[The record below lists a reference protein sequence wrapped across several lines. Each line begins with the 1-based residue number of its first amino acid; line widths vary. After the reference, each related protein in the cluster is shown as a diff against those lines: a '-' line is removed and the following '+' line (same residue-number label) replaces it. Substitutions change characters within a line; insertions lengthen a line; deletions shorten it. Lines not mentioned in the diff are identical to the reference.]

1 MDFTVSHKNSGLRL
15 DLFIVIAT
23 DKFSRIKVR
32 EILNEGLI
40 KVGENIEYR
49 PHYKVKEGDKIHIDV
64 EKFEGTKKVSDE
76 FKIVPEKM
84 DLDILFEDDD
94 LVVINKPAGIVTHPA
109 TGNWNGTLL
118 NGLFYHFKSL
128 KNVGDNIRS
137 GLIHRLDK
145 DTSGLVLVG
154 KTGKGLWYYS
164 KLFAERE
171 ISKTYLAIIVGNIE
185 ESFSKSTELVVRD
198 FLGRNPKRRTKI
210 SSVEEYRGKFAES
223 SVVLIRKFNFGNRL
237 AALVKV
243 LPKTGRTH
251 QIRVHLSKLGCPILG
266 DPIYGKN
273 NRYKRLML
281 HAWKLKLMCIDGVE
295 REFEAPIPEEYK
307 ELTNV

>member
-1 MDFTVSHKNSGLRL
+1 MELVVSPKNSGLRL
-15 DLFIVIAT
+15 DLFIVIST

-40 KVGENIEYR
+40 KVNDNIEYR
-49 PHYKVKEGDKIHIDV
+49 PHYKVREGDKVFVDE
-64 EKFEGTKKVSDE
+64 EKFEGAKVIKEE
-76 FKIVPEKM
+76 FKIIPEKM
-84 DLDILFEDDD
+84 NLDILFEDED
-94 LVVINKPAGIVTHPA
+94 LVVINKPSGLVTHPA

-118 NGLFYHFKSL
+118 NGLLYHFKNL
-128 KNVGDNIRS
+128 KNVGDNVRS

-164 KLFAERE
+164 KLFAERD

-185 ESFSKSTELVVRD
+185 ESFNKSNELIIRD
-198 FLGRNPKRRTKI
+198 YLGRNPKRRTKI
-210 SSVEEYRGKFAES
+210 SSVEEFRGKYAES
-223 SVVLIRKFNFGNRL
+223 TVVLMRKFNFGNRL
-237 AALVKV
+237 AALVRV

-266 DPIYGKN
+266 DPLYGKN

-281 HAWKLKLMCIDGVE
+281 HAWRLKLVCLDGVE
-295 REFEAPIPEEYK
+295 REFEAPIPIEYK